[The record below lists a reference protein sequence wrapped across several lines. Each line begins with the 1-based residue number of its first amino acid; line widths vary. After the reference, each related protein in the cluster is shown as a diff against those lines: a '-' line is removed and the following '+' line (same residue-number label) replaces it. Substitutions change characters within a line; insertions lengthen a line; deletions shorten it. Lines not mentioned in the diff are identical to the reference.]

1 MIIYDR
7 LWKTMKEKGV
17 SKYALIHTY
26 GVSNATI
33 DKLKHNR
40 NVTTMTLSKLCT
52 ILKCD
57 LHDIAEFVDDSE

>member
-7 LWKTMKEKGV
+7 LWKTMEEKGV
-17 SKYALIHTY
+17 SQYALINAY
-26 GVSNATI
+26 GFSRSTI
-33 DKLKHNR
+33 NSLRHNR

>member
-1 MIIYDR
+1 
-7 LWKTMKEKGV
+7 MKEKGV
-17 SKYALIHTY
+17 SKYALIHSY